1 MKLIIIYICIFKF
14 INKYCRRNIK
24 RNQLTLLELKFCT
37 YSLVKKSSEGDL
49 ASELAALRK
58 GQSVPSFNKVK
69 ELDAFLGKF

>member
-37 YSLVKKSSEGDL
+37 YPFEKKSLEGAL
-49 ASELAALRK
+49 TSELAALRE
-58 GQSVPSFNKVK
+58 GQSVPSSNKLK
-69 ELDAFLGKF
+69 ELDAFLGNF